1 MNFYSAAFASDDRAE
16 VVDGLTSQFTGG
28 GESIDLAVAFV
39 NSSDPTRAAELIP
52 DIRESIQ
59 PDHFLACTAG
69 GVIGGGHEIEDRA
82 AVTLITGSLPNVSIN
97 PFHLSESDV
106 RASLEDSS
114 TFRAV
119 VGVETPPAVFVLLAE
134 PFSTPT
140 RELLALFNDV
150 YPGVPVVG
158 GLASAGASPGMN
170 VLALDQCVHTT
181 GAVGLA
187 LAGDLEVEVIVSQGC
202 KGIGPLITIT
212 ESDRNVI
219 TSLGGEPPLKVL
231 RGIFSQLAPETR
243 RMVEN
248 GILMGIA
255 AAGSGDDPGPGD
267 FLIRNIAGADPS
279 SGALAVTDLVEPG
292 QLIRFFVRD
301 AQSAT
306 DDFELMLSPQA
317 FATPASAAL
326 LFSCNGRGQR
336 LFNRPDGDVSVV
348 ARALGGDCPVAGFFC
363 AGELGPIGSVNYI
376 HGQTA
381 SLVLLKPSQ
390 N

>member
-1 MNFYSAAFASDDRAE
+1 MNFASAAFASDDRAE
-16 VVDGLTSQFTGG
+16 LVDGLTSRIGG
-28 GESIDLAVAFV
+28 ADQIDLAVAFV
-39 NSSDPTRAAELIP
+39 NSSDPARAAELIS

-82 AVTLITGSLPNVSIN
+82 AVTLVAGSLPDVSIS
-97 PFHLSESDV
+97 PFHIGESDIQ
-106 RASLEDSS
+106 ASINDSS
-114 TFRAV
+114 MFKPA
-119 VGVETPPAVFVLLAE
+119 VGVETPPEVFILLVE

-140 RELLALFNDV
+140 RELLALFNHA

-158 GLASAGASPGMN
+158 GVASAGASPGMN
-170 VLALDQCVHTT
+170 VMALDRRVHRT

-202 KGIGPLITIT
+202 QGIGPLIAIT

-219 TSLGGEPPLKVL
+219 TSLGGQPPLEVL
-231 RGIFSQLAPETR
+231 RGIFSQLDPETK

-255 AAGSGDDPGPGD
+255 AEGSGDDPGPGD

-279 SGALAVTDLVEPG
+279 SGALAVTDLVDPG

-306 DDFELMLSPQA
+306 DDFELLLSPQA
-317 FATPASAAL
+317 FAAPASAAL

-336 LFNRPDGDVSVV
+336 LFNRPDGDISVV
-348 ARALGGDCPVAGFFC
+348 ARALGDDCPVAGFFC
-363 AGELGPIGSVNYI
+363 AGELGPIGLVNYI

-381 SLVLLKPSQ
+381 SLVLIKPGP